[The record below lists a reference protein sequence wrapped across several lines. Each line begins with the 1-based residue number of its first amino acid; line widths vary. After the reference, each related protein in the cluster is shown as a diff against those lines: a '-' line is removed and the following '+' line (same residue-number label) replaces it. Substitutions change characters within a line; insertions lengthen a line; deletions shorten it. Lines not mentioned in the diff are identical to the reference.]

1 MAFAY
6 GGSQA
11 ASFANGVWQVAAASV
26 TGPSHVKRG
35 VGCDDAAA
43 AASTGSSLFA
53 VVCDGAGSSQFGGRG
68 AETAARLSIER
79 LASAARDEA
88 SLAPNLAAVRDAL
101 HEVRAALLADAA
113 REGVKPSAFATTI
126 VGAWL
131 GEADGL
137 LFHLGDGVGL
147 AFAANNDVLAVSR
160 GRLSEYANETY
171 FLTDETWEESL
182 AFEPLPDGT
191 ESLFLMT
198 DGVTPF
204 AMELN
209 TPKASFYEGVL
220 AYLRRNRAGKG
231 AAAIQ
236 RLLDKEEARAKVSDD
251 KTLLWVHRAISPRE
265 TPDGTAES
273 ATELAR

>member
-1 MAFAY
+1 VSFAY
-6 GGSQA
+6 GGSNA
-11 ASFANGVWQVAAASV
+11 ASFAKGAWQVAAASV
-26 TGPSHVKRG
+26 TGPSHAKRG

-68 AETAARLSIER
+68 AETAARLLIER
-79 LASAARDEA
+79 LVPAGGEEPPLAADA
-88 SLAPNLAAVRDAL
+88 AAVRAAL
-101 HEVRAALLADAA
+101 HEVRAALLAEAE
-113 REGVKPSAFATTI
+113 REGVKPSAFATTV
-126 VGAWL
+126 VGAWISET
-131 GEADGL
+131 GGL
-137 LFHLGDGVGL
+137 LFHLGDGIGL

-171 FLTDETWEESL
+171 FLTDDTWAESL
-182 AFEPLPDGT
+182 AFEPLPDGL

-204 AMELN
+204 AMELA

-220 AYLRRNRAGKG
+220 TYLRRNGAGKG
-231 AAAIQ
+231 ATAIQ
-236 RLLDKEEARAKVSDD
+236 RLLDKDEARSKVSDD
-251 KTLLWVHRAISPRE
+251 KTLLWAHRASPRD

-273 ATELAR
+273 AAELAR